1 MTVTFAVGPGRC
13 GTRSIT
19 QLAADAGATA
29 IHEAKPFLVEMA
41 ARRVETRTWLVKDAA
56 VEELKRAR
64 TKIVGIEHYFESA
77 HWYSWLLP
85 TVRRAWPEARII
97 WMTRSLWT
105 WARSAWRRGWYDPA
119 VDDPDGPNG
128 LRGSLLRIQPECG
141 WPDNAGRWYKLG
153 WMYQMVREQIAHDL
167 ALTGLPWVELP
178 CELLDNLV
186 LVNAVLKWCGL
197 PGSVAGPA
205 RLNAGRDYVTI
216 GELWARGLDPPGDY
230 PHEHVRIMCKS
241 IPKKHGFR
249 DQVPLTE
256 EIFEALTLGAQTA
269 LANFTAPIVSG
280 RRK

>member
-1 MTVTFAVGPGRC
+1 
-13 GTRSIT
+13 
-19 QLAADAGATA
+19 
-29 IHEAKPFLVEMA
+29 
-41 ARRVETRTWLVKDAA
+41 
-56 VEELKRAR
+56 
-64 TKIVGIEHYFESA
+64 
-77 HWYSWLLP
+77 
-85 TVRRAWPEARII
+85 
-97 WMTRSLWT
+97 
-105 WARSAWRRGWYDPA
+105 
-119 VDDPDGPNG
+119 
-128 LRGSLLRIQPECG
+128 
-141 WPDNAGRWYKLG
+141 
-153 WMYQMVREQIAHDL
+153 MYQMVREQIAHDL